1 MKKYRCPKCGEVF
14 QGEHELCPKCQTKL
28 HYKAKEKIVPEE
40 EAKIIERFNFD
51 DPNIIKHDDK
61 IPETPLIEDEEKEE
75 KAPVV
80 TNNTS
85 NKIEVIGDSFF
96 DGRLY
101 QKIGKLLLGGLITLI
116 TAGIA
121 LPWAV
126 CIYYRWEYKHMV
138 IQGHRLKFTGKG
150 GQLFGRYLLWFLL
163 TILTAFIFSL
173 WVAIFIQKWK
183 IKHVEFED

>member
-14 QGEHELCPKCQTKL
+14 KGEIEECPKCHVKL
-28 HYKAKEKIVPEE
+28 HYKSKEKVHDEG
-40 EAKIIERFNFD
+40 EAKIVEKFNFD
-51 DPNIIKHDDK
+51 SPDIIKHDDK
-61 IPETPLIEDEEKEE
+61 IPETPLIENEEDEIK
-75 KAPVV
+75 KPAP
-80 TNNTS
+80 TPQES
-85 NKIEVIGDSFF
+85 QQLVIGDSFF

-101 QKIGKLLLGGLITLI
+101 QKIGKLLLGGLLVLV

-121 LPWAV
+121 FPWAV

-163 TILTAFIFSL
+163 MLLTAFIFSL
-173 WVAIFIQKWK
+173 WVAIFVQKWK
-183 IKHVEFED
+183 IKHVEFAD